1 MIILRKATPLYKTIF
16 NFAENTETMRR
27 PLFIAALALLSAALF
42 PYDALAL
49 YPSVRN
55 FTKTDYKAGT
65 QNWCITENGSRFMYF
80 ANNSGMLEYDG
91 KNWILTPISNFS
103 NVRSVMYDE
112 RTGRIYAGAFNEFGW
127 YSLSARGEMTYTSM
141 RDRLA
146 GERDMSEVWRIVK
159 AGDDIYLHD
168 DYSVY
173 RLDADSIRTVFSSG
187 AKINSMAAAGPKVTF
202 SAIGSGLMQISENG
216 EISRIR
222 GCESIKDKRIC
233 AILPYAGSTERLIVT
248 EFDGVYLWIGGQL
261 RRLRPEM
268 EMEIM
273 RAQVFCAATDGKH
286 LALGTISDGVFIIS
300 LDSMSCTHLNTFS
313 GLQNN
318 SVLSMFFDSAGNLW
332 LGLDKGIDY
341 VTLNSPEK
349 SVFNTDRLYG
359 TGYCSL
365 FHNGRLYLGTNQGLY
380 FTGSDPSEDTGFGRT
395 GERIM
400 QVNGLKGQVWCL
412 EEICGTIF
420 CGHDHGLF
428 VIEGDEAKRIKGVN
442 GIWKISEN
450 PFIPGEILGC
460 SYNGLFRLEKI
471 NGQWTPHMIGGE
483 HDSSSI
489 FEPDSD
495 GTIWLYHWMKGLFR
509 LTLDERRDSIVRT
522 EYFSREKGFPTDR
535 NNMPN
540 RYGDMMVF
548 SSEGGFYVFDRQDGK
563 MKPYDRFNR
572 LFSRPPV
579 AVKIHESPYGDIL
592 FLSGAI
598 QTLATRENGEY
609 RIDSMSLK
617 FLQNRR
623 IPGFDDITWVNP
635 GQFIINTEDGFSWI
649 DIQKPEGHPNPPDGK
664 TTIKSVRVTAGK
676 DSLIFG
682 TRQSL
687 PDSSALKRL
696 RLPYRD
702 NSLRF
707 EFIRPQYAGNDAV
720 EYRWILER
728 YDRDWSGW
736 STQNVKEYTGLP
748 QGNYVFRAAS
758 RDTVTSDETESAFRF
773 TILPPWYLSKAAVAC
788 YAALLALATY
798 LLIRLI
804 SSREEKQA
812 EEIEKR
818 KQEEMKAQQAKYE
831 EEAREKEKEIV
842 MLRNQT
848 LEADLKLKSQD
859 LANSTM
865 NLIRKNEILIKI
877 KNDLG
882 KVQTEMEENNDK
894 AKAMKRLMKIQA
906 DIRENIGHDD
916 DWQKFEQNF
925 DMVYEDYLKRLK
937 HEFPKLTA
945 GDMRLCAYLKLDLSS
960 KDIASMMNMSVRSVE
975 MARYRLRQK
984 IGLTREDNLSDFL
997 QNF

>member
-1 MIILRKATPLYKTIF
+1 MPGICGHRASGGSPVTLCGGRKLPSVKRKAVL
-16 NFAENTETMRR
+16 
-27 PLFIAALALLSAALF
+27 
-42 PYDALAL
+42 
-49 YPSVRN
+49 
-55 FTKTDYKAGT
+55 
-65 QNWCITENGSRFMYF
+65 
-80 ANNSGMLEYDG
+80 
-91 KNWILTPISNFS
+91 
-103 NVRSVMYDE
+103 RSDSFLVDE
-112 RTGRIYAGAFNEFGW
+112 HCVKI
-127 YSLSARGEMTYTSM
+127 
-141 RDRLA
+141 
-146 GERDMSEVWRIVK
+146 ER
-159 AGDDIYLHD
+159 
-168 DYSVY
+168 
-173 RLDADSIRTVFSSG
+173 
-187 AKINSMAAAGPKVTF
+187 
-202 SAIGSGLMQISENG
+202 
-216 EISRIR
+216 
-222 GCESIKDKRIC
+222 
-233 AILPYAGSTERLIVT
+233 
-248 EFDGVYLWIGGQL
+248 
-261 RRLRPEM
+261 
-268 EMEIM
+268 
-273 RAQVFCAATDGKH
+273 
-286 LALGTISDGVFIIS
+286 
-300 LDSMSCTHLNTFS
+300 
-313 GLQNN
+313 
-318 SVLSMFFDSAGNLW
+318 SAG
-332 LGLDKGIDY
+332 Y
-341 VTLNSPEK
+341 
-349 SVFNTDRLYG
+349 
-359 TGYCSL
+359 
-365 FHNGRLYLGTNQGLY
+365 
-380 FTGSDPSEDTGFGRT
+380 
-395 GERIM
+395 
-400 QVNGLKGQVWCL
+400 
-412 EEICGTIF
+412 
-420 CGHDHGLF
+420 
-428 VIEGDEAKRIKGVN
+428 
-442 GIWKISEN
+442 
-450 PFIPGEILGC
+450 
-460 SYNGLFRLEKI
+460 
-471 NGQWTPHMIGGE
+471 
-483 HDSSSI
+483 
-489 FEPDSD
+489 
-495 GTIWLYHWMKGLFR
+495 
-509 LTLDERRDSIVRT
+509 
-522 EYFSREKGFPTDR
+522 
-535 NNMPN
+535 
-540 RYGDMMVF
+540 
-548 SSEGGFYVFDRQDGK
+548 
-563 MKPYDRFNR
+563 
-572 LFSRPPV
+572 
-579 AVKIHESPYGDIL
+579 
-592 FLSGAI
+592 
-598 QTLATRENGEY
+598 
-609 RIDSMSLK
+609 
-617 FLQNRR
+617 
-623 IPGFDDITWVNP
+623 
-635 GQFIINTEDGFSWI
+635 
-649 DIQKPEGHPNPPDGK
+649 
-664 TTIKSVRVTAGK
+664 
-676 DSLIFG
+676 
-682 TRQSL
+682 
-687 PDSSALKRL
+687 SALKRL